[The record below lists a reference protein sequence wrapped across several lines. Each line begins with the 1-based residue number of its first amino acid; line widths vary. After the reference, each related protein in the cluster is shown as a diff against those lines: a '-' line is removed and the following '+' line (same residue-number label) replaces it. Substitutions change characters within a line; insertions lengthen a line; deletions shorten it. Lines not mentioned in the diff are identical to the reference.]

1 MVKLVGGR
9 VYSCFFYGYF
19 VVYYLELLF
28 IIIYGGIVVRL
39 VRYIILF
46 KKMFVF
52 NIVYKF
58 WIEIE
63 YISNMELGL
72 VWVF

>member
-9 VYSCFFYGYF
+9 VYSRFFYGYF